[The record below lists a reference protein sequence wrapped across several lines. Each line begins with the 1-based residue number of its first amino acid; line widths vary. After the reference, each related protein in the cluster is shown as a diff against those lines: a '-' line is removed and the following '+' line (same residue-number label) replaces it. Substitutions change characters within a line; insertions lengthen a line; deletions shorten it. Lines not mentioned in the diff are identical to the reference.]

1 MFSMAAAPKI
11 RIDPSA
17 QTPAVRQIVDQLRVL
32 LVEGSLAPGQALPA
46 VRRVAMELGVHF
58 NTVAEAYRQLA
69 EEGWLELSRGRA
81 ARVIARPPTVAI
93 AGDRDDFRTRMRSL
107 VAEMRSRGLEPPKLA
122 MDLRALA
129 EEMSK

>member
-1 MFSMAAAPKI
+1 MFSMAIVPKI
-11 RIDPSA
+11 RIDSSA
-17 QTPAVRQIVDQLRVL
+17 PTAAVRQIVDQLRVL
-32 LVEGSLAPGQALPA
+32 LVEGALAPGQALPA

-69 EEGWLELSRGRA
+69 EEGWLELSHGRA
-81 ARVIARPPTVAI
+81 ARVIARTPTLAA
-93 AGDRDDFRTRMRSL
+93 AGDRDDFRARMRSL